1 MRFLA
6 LTTALAAATAAF
18 AQEALRFGVVT
29 VDGDS
34 TVSAG
39 DVRAL
44 ITLLRSQRPTDH
56 ALQTVTL
63 VYNSTLARYKP
74 ETVDFLM
81 QGTRTNGD
89 PTPWV
94 VLARNDYGA
103 DQKILRKDVRIPDAV
118 GAFGADVPN
127 WGVSPSLPPLAS
139 DVV

>member
-1 MRFLA
+1 M
-6 LTTALAAATAAF
+6 
-18 AQEALRFGVVT
+18 Q
-29 VDGDS
+29 
-34 TVSAG
+34 
-39 DVRAL
+39 
-44 ITLLRSQRPTDH
+44 TL
-56 ALQTVTL
+56 TL

-127 WGVSPSLPPLAS
+127 WGVSPSSLPPIF
-139 DVV
+139 DDD

>member
-6 LTTALAAATAAF
+6 LTTALAVATAAF

-39 DVRAL
+39 D
-44 ITLLRSQRPTDH
+44 
-56 ALQTVTL
+56 TVTL

-81 QGTRTNGD
+81 HETRTNGD

-94 VLARNDYGA
+94 VLARNEYGA
-103 DQKILRKDVRIPDAV
+103 DQKILRTDVRIPDAV

-127 WGVSPSLPPLAS
+127 WGVWAFITYPYDNYDPPLVLTGGVSAP
-139 DVV
+139 VQIV